1 MPVTINSN
9 IASLNAQRRLQES
22 TSSLSASFQ
31 RLSSGLRI
39 NRASDDAAGLAIG
52 SSLQTD
58 SRVYAQAVRN
68 LNDGLSAYAIAT
80 GAARELTGVVT
91 RIAELAEQAG
101 NGTLGNRQR
110 RALDAELQALRDEY
124 NRIIRTTSFNGRALL
139 SGGNQSLDL
148 QAGFSTISLSGTTA
162 DTTLAGDLTFNTGP
176 TVSMNGIMQGGVS
189 ADLNGDGKA
198 DLIAST
204 QFFARTFVFI
214 GNGNGSF
221 RAGVSYSGTGFA
233 DTETMATDDVN
244 GDNKIDIISANATGN
259 VIQINIGNG
268 DGTLRAPV
276 NLAHLSATTVKTGDF
291 NGDGRTDLVSYATND
306 LRLWVGNEDGTFSA
320 PVAYTGGFASAR
332 LAVADLNG
340 DGLDDVV
347 NSANGTTFRV
357 YLGTSGGTLS
367 FKGAF
372 NVGGGMPCE
381 QRRKARCCNC
391 RRRLLGRHLS
401 RKRRWDVSSRN
412 SLIAYR

>member
-162 DTTLAGDLTFNTGP
+162 DT
-176 TVSMNGIMQGGVS
+176 I
-189 ADLNGDGKA
+189 
-198 DLIAST
+198 
-204 QFFARTFVFI
+204 
-214 GNGNGSF
+214 
-221 RAGVSYSGTGFA
+221 A
-233 DTETMATDDVN
+233 DTTTTEAD
-244 GDNKIDIISANATGN
+244 GN
-259 VIQINIGNG
+259 Q
-268 DGTLRAPV
+268 APGHSSPGALPACTYS
-276 NLAHLSATTVKTGDF
+276 LASQMLLKT
-291 NGDGRTDLVSYATND
+291 
-306 LRLWVGNEDGTFSA
+306 
-320 PVAYTGGFASAR
+320 
-332 LAVADLNG
+332 
-340 DGLDDVV
+340 
-347 NSANGTTFRV
+347 
-357 YLGTSGGTLS
+357 
-367 FKGAF
+367 
-372 NVGGGMPCE
+372 
-381 QRRKARCCNC
+381 
-391 RRRLLGRHLS
+391 
-401 RKRRWDVSSRN
+401 
-412 SLIAYR
+412 I